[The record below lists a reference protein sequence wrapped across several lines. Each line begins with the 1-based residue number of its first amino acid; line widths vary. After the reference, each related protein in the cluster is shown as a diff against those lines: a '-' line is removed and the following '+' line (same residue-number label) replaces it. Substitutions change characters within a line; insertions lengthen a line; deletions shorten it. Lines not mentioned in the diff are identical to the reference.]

1 MRLVR
6 WRGSV
11 VWRPTSVN
19 TFDFFLRVFDRAT
32 TPAMHLPILI
42 SCFIY
47 FLFPLLSSFPHLYH
61 VFPLHCLT
69 TTLLHQ
75 MQMVTQSCSHLC
87 SICTS
92 SSLPLSFS
100 MGLWNCQSAVN
111 KADLIPAIASQ
122 TAPSI
127 LGLTET
133 RKTQQPLL
141 HSLTNSPSLPPP
153 PPPPHTVRLGRVE
166 VLIFSFL
173 TIGNT
178 QLILPY
184 AIIESHAVTVTAPVK
199 LHVVVIYRPPRQLS
213 TFHLHIPRGWQ
224 STCSLWSLQY
234 SFGQPL
240 CCKFPFTPSIIWL
253 KTPYDHNHT
262 QIWQPTRL
270 NLHTQLCCRQRFGKS
285 PTHLWPLLHNI

>member
-1 MRLVR
+1 
-6 WRGSV
+6 
-11 VWRPTSVN
+11 
-19 TFDFFLRVFDRAT
+19 
-32 TPAMHLPILI
+32 
-42 SCFIY
+42 
-47 FLFPLLSSFPHLYH
+47 
-61 VFPLHCLT
+61 
-69 TTLLHQ
+69 
-75 MQMVTQSCSHLC
+75 MQMATQSCSHVC

-100 MGLWNCQSAVN
+100 MGLWNRQSAVN

-122 TAPSI
+122 TALSI

-133 RKTQQPLL
+133 WIRPEDSATSTALSNKF
-141 HSLTNSPSLPPP
+141 
-153 PPPPHTVRLGRVE
+153 RLGRVE

-199 LHVVVIYRPPRQLS
+199 HVVVIYPPPGQLG

-234 SFGQPL
+234 SFGQAL
-240 CCKFPFTPSIIWL
+240 CCKFPFTPSII
-253 KTPYDHNHT
+253 
-262 QIWQPTRL
+262 
-270 NLHTQLCCRQRFGKS
+270 
-285 PTHLWPLLHNI
+285 